1 MAYAIDALG
10 DALDATRSF
19 LTPFDG
25 GRWLRL
31 AVITFFVL
39 GSSGGGSSG
48 ASWNV
53 GGEDVRVDGGG
64 LDSVVLGDLDP
75 VIWLVLA
82 VVALG
87 LLLGLAYVFVGS
99 IMEFVLYES
108 LRTELVSIRDYART
122 YLGLGVRLF
131 AFRFVLGLIA
141 VGLVVG
147 AIVLFVLSALSG
159 PVAVLASLVVFVPL
173 AFVLGII
180 AYLVTIFTTEFVV
193 PIMLLEDRGV
203 LSGWRRFWDLFR
215 AEWGE
220 FLIYA
225 VVRVGLNI
233 AAGIV
238 LGILIGI
245 VAVILAIP
253 FGGVGFLFWVGI
265 GEPTAIGAGAVAV
278 LAVLALLYALVLGIV
293 AAIVAVPVVTYLRYF
308 ALFVLGD
315 VDETLDLIPER
326 RSSIRSTGTEN
337 AAD

>member
-19 LTPFDG
+19 LTPFDA

-31 AVITFFVL
+31 AVITFFVI
-39 GSSGGGSSG
+39 GSGGGGSSG

-53 GGEDVRVDGGG
+53 GGEDVRFDGGG

-82 VVALG
+82 VVAIV
-87 LLLGLAYVFVGS
+87 LLLGLAYLFVGS

-141 VGLVVG
+141 VVLVVG

-173 AFVLGII
+173 AFVLGIV

-238 LGILIGI
+238 LGVLIGV

-253 FGGVGFLFWVGI
+253 FGGVGVLIWLALGD
-265 GEPTAIGAGAVAV
+265 PTTISVVAGVV
-278 LAVLALLYALVLGIV
+278 LAILALVYALLIGIV

-326 RSSIRSTGTEN
+326 RSSIRSTETEN